1 MWEVEG
7 KRVRN
12 KDSKT
17 NARGTQFG
25 SPLPLFDNLVLVAGV
40 AFSAQAIDLLF
51 SVKHSLTRATLHKYP
66 YVCTQIT

>member
-1 MWEVEG
+1 MF
-7 KRVRN
+7 
-12 KDSKT
+12 S
-17 NARGTQFG
+17 QFG

-51 SVKHSLTRATLHKYP
+51 SVKHSLTRATIHKYP